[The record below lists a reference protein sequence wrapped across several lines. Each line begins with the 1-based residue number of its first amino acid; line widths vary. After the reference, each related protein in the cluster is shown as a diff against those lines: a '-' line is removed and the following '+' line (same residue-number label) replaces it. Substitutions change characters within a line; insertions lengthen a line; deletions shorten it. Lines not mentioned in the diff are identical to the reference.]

1 MRVPAVV
8 YEVCWERL
16 GLGMM
21 PYPLVVLQHGVDDEG
36 RAHAKAWAAEW
47 LAQHGLGDAVRVAD
61 ALSEALHAIAGASSE
76 LAVLYADQSGQTR
89 IGSFLHGRRCLRA
102 VWRGDAIELSWMDR
116 NDHARSVVAALPQC
130 GPGRGQ
136 PGQVP
141 AAALEQAG
149 TAWADRG
156 AITAAE
162 DQLVAAGAE
171 RAQARRFLATYSATT
186 AMGQATALRPQPHK
200 ENKAIARSPVTFLDT
215 PDGRYSIVERSNW
228 LTLSPVSQ
236 SLMTTRLTELLAG
249 PFS

>member
-21 PYPLVVLQHGVDDEG
+21 PYPLVVVQHGVDDEG

-47 LAQHGLGDAVRVAD
+47 LARHRLGDAVRIDD
-61 ALSEALHAIAGASSE
+61 ALSGALHAIAHANSE
-76 LAVLYADQSGQTR
+76 LAVLYADQAGQTR
-89 IGSFLHGRRCLRA
+89 IGSFLHGRACLRA
-102 VWRGDAIELSWMDR
+102 VWRGDTIDLTWLDR
-116 NDHARSVVAALPQC
+116 DDHARGVVEALPQC
-130 GPGRGQ
+130 RPGRGQ

-162 DQLVAAGAE
+162 DSLVAAGAE
-171 RAQARRFLATYSATT
+171 RAQARRFLVAYSATT

-200 ENKAIARSPVTFLDT
+200 ENRAIARSPVTFLDT
-215 PDGRYSIVERSNW
+215 PDGRYSITERSNW
-228 LTLSPVSQ
+228 LTLSPVDQ
-236 SLMTTRLTELLAG
+236 NLLATRLAELLTG